1 MKISFFYSSLKK
13 FTASLLAVVCLSFPF
28 TNIAAAAKHE
38 PPPPPHKNE
47 VHHDRHDR
55 HWKDNKDKDENGNA
69 VTGFIIGAVVGAIV
83 AKNT

>member
-1 MKISFFYSSLKK
+1 MKNISCYIKKIIASSL
-13 FTASLLAVVCLSFPF
+13 AVICLSLPF
-28 TNIAAAAKHE
+28 TGIAAAARHE

-47 VHHDRHDR
+47 VHYDRHDH
-55 HWKDNKDKDENGNA
+55 HWKDNNKDKDENGNA